1 MPKKYRIQSAIA
13 LLIGTALLVPVVSI
27 AQPQTT
33 SSVDEQDVD
42 QVARQRCKQGKQGKQ
57 NYQRVGPVRKGYLA
71 QGNKLVLPYNLTQE
85 RNYCFVAVGDE
96 QAIDVDLELLDRNGR
111 SLKPPVVDRTN
122 DETAFVIFAPKPG
135 GRYNAQV
142 EMYECQAQ
150 QCEYAVGTYRRR

>member
-27 AQPQTT
+27 AQTQTT

-71 QGNKLVLPYNLTQE
+71 QGNKLVLPYNLTKD
-85 RNYCFVAVGDE
+85 RNYCFVTVGDE
-96 QAIDVDLELLDRNGR
+96 QAIDVRAI
-111 SLKPPVVDRTN
+111 S
-122 DETAFVIFAPKPG
+122 F
-135 GRYNAQV
+135 
-142 EMYECQAQ
+142 
-150 QCEYAVGTYRRR
+150 